1 MPKSLNK
8 VFISIIIFFLLI
20 GMISLYLVYEN
31 VKHETISNYGE
42 ILNLYTNKSAE
53 TLESFIHEY
62 KSDLEFCASLQDVIY
77 LNNSGKLI
85 LDNFYI
91 SRKEFISGIT
101 RIDKNGII
109 QYTSPFNS
117 EVIGVDVSFQEHNL
131 KIMETHKP
139 VISDIFR
146 AVQGYNTIALA
157 YPIFD
162 NKSQYFGT
170 LSSLIPFRH
179 ISEKFISNLNLDNIA
194 SVNMISS
201 SGSVI
206 YNEDIKEI
214 GKPIEQNQLS
224 DLLKEIVTQQ
234 KHNSKG
240 NGVFQTKLGNYVY
253 AYSTIQFIDTF
264 WIVTLSAPTE
274 FALESMKNFQTN
286 YILIVFSFG
295 LAIFLSTVIFFRI
308 RKKIELE
315 NYEKQKF
322 FNLVSERTGQIIYD
336 YNFSSGKISWFGAI
350 DELTGFSKDE
360 FSKFTI
366 KDWKS
371 IIHIDDAKLIKHFDE
386 LEIGKNYQNVQYRIR
401 KSSGEFIYVEDRNV
415 ILEDSKKQSLKIIG
429 TIKDINDQK
438 EIESKLIEHKVELE
452 KIVRERTE
460 ELQNLN
466 KELEKDIEGRK
477 KREHELQQAKDKAV
491 SADKIKSDFLAQI
504 SHEIRTPISAILNFS
519 ELLFD
524 ELKNEKNETINI
536 AYNSINIAG
545 KRMIRTIDLI
555 LNVSEVQSNTYD
567 FNPEKFDLYN
577 DSLLPIV
584 NEFKA
589 AAKIKNLY
597 LEIIKETNDSV
608 TEKDLYSVTQ
618 IFANLIDNAIKFT
631 PKGGIK
637 IIVGRNE
644 KLFVSIKD
652 TGIGISEKYLPNL
665 FEPFTQEETGYT
677 RKFDGTGLGMSL
689 VSRYCELNNLK
700 ISVTSKK
707 NEGTNFLITF

>member
-85 LDNFYI
+85 LDKFYI

-179 ISEKFISNLNLDNIA
+179 ISEKFISNLNLDKIA
-194 SVNMISS
+194 TVNMISN

-206 YNEDIKEI
+206 YNDDIKEI
-214 GKPIEQNQLS
+214 GTTIEENQLS
-224 DLLKEIVTQQ
+224 DLLKEIIAQQ
-234 KHNSKG
+234 KHNSNG
-240 NGVFQTKLGNYVY
+240 NGVFQTKLGDFVY
-253 AYSTIQFIDTF
+253 AYSTIQFIDTY
-264 WIVTLSAPTE
+264 WLVTLSAPTE
-274 FALESMKNFQTN
+274 LALESMKNFQTN
-286 YILIVFSFG
+286 FIFIVLSFG
-295 LAIFLSTVIFFRI
+295 LVIFLSTVIFFRI

-336 YNFSSGKISWFGAI
+336 YNFSNGKISWFGAI

-386 LEIGKNYQNVQYRIR
+386 LEIGKNYQNIQYRIR

-707 NEGTNFLITF
+707 NEGTNFIVTF